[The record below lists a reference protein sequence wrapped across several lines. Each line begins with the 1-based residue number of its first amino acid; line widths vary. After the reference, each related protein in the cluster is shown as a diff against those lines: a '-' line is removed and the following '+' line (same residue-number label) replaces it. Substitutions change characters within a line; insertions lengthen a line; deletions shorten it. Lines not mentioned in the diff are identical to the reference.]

1 MTKIEF
7 IKNVIFQLYKDKPF
21 GDTRSLKTQFTK
33 LLNCNYEDK
42 CITECFVN
50 ITNYQINKYGHT
62 LYCSDIILKRR

>member
-21 GDTRSLKTQFTK
+21 GDTRSLKIQFTK
-33 LLNCNYEDK
+33 LLNCNYEDS
-42 CITECFVN
+42 CITDCFVK
-50 ITNYQINKYGHT
+50 ITNYQIKKYGHT